1 MLAMAAEL
9 HAAGRAFT
17 LHYCARSRA
26 QAAFV
31 PQLERAPYAAQVQLH
46 FSNEQRLDLAAVL
59 TDVPANTHVYVCG
72 PTRLMD
78 AVAEQAQTRG
88 TRRAKSIRNVL
99 APRCKPAARPL
110 MWWRLPAGSP

>member
-31 PQLERAPYAAQVQLH
+31 PQLERAPYTAQVQLH

-59 TDVPANTHVYVCG
+59 TDVPAK
-72 PTRLMD
+72 PTCMC
-78 AVAEQAQTRG
+78 A
-88 TRRAKSIRNVL
+88 
-99 APRCKPAARPL
+99 APR
-110 MWWRLPAGSP
+110 G